1 MLDLLTVFLTYYGLN
16 SSFFV
21 LVIEVFI
28 LCEKNNFNIKI
39 LIRILFYLFI
49 EIFVR
54 PLKFLFLLKKKIFK
68 EVNNNFSK
76 IKPVILKKFKK
87 EILDNVNP
95 KFLQSKIRYNINL
108 GLMRKGY
115 LKSAHLDRRDHL
127 ISGIYYPITKINKG
141 GNLQLCSLT
150 KKMRTFDVFPSKKNL
165 KIIIDEVWGN
175 NKDIS
180 LIIEN
185 YINENT
191 NDDSE
196 LIDKLVKNVIEK
208 NDKQIKEYKNGKTKI
223 IGFFIGQVL
232 KEAKGADPS
241 DIKEKLIKLLDSI

>member
-1 MLDLLTVFLTYYGLN
+1 M
-16 SSFFV
+16 
-21 LVIEVFI
+21 IEN
-28 LCEKNNFNIKI
+28 KT
-39 LIRILFYLFI
+39 I
-49 EIFVR
+49 E
-54 PLKFLFLLKKKIFK
+54 
-68 EVNNNFSK
+68 
-76 IKPVILKKFKK
+76 
-87 EILDNVNP
+87 
-95 KFLQSKIRYNINL
+95 
-108 GLMRKGY
+108 
-115 LKSAHLDRRDHL
+115 
-127 ISGIYYPITKINKG
+127 
-141 GNLQLCSLT
+141 
-150 KKMRTFDVFPSKKNL
+150 KKNL